1 MSAKAG
7 KEREREKR
15 WRRSAVASPDSPA
28 NAVSGDG
35 TAGEGDEE
43 ARERAFET
51 RLMKAGLGLCA
62 LALIR
67 ERPRYGYELVEQ
79 LRTRGLSPTNEGS
92 VYPLLRKMEKDGL
105 LEMEGLVAS
114 VGGPA
119 RKYYRLTPAGGAE
132 LRRRTEAFF
141 RFSRVVRDITGEED
155 AIRD

>member
-1 MSAKAG
+1 MSTAMR

-15 WRRSAVASPDSPA
+15 WRSRAASSPDLPA
-28 NAVSGDG
+28 NAMPDNGS
-35 TAGEGDEE
+35 AGEGDE
-43 ARERAFET
+43 ACERAFET

-67 ERPRYGYELVEQ
+67 EQPRYGYELVEQ

-105 LEMEGLVAS
+105 LEMKGLVAS

-119 RKYYRLTPAGGAE
+119 RKYYRLTPEGEAV
-132 LRRRTEAFF
+132 LQRRAVAFSGF
-141 RFSRVVRDITGEED
+141 ARVVGEIIEGVG
-155 AIRD
+155 